1 MVVEAL
7 LLQSR
12 LRLPR
17 AGSLRATRISTLY
30 FKPVARKYKL
40 SKCIAG
46 RSFYH
51 PKTQAKIKGAT
62 MVASDSIM
70 NFGVSKESLPQVIFS
85 FGTAPE
91 YDP

>member
-1 MVVEAL
+1 VVVEAL

-12 LRLPR
+12 LRLLR
-17 AGSLRATRISTLY
+17 AGSLGATRISTRY
-30 FKPVARKYKL
+30 FKPVARKHKPSMYCWGAL
-40 SKCIAG
+40 
-46 RSFYH
+46 FYH